1 MSIQQ
6 QPVKKE
12 SITLRL
18 TEWVEI
24 QQGTGLIL
32 FYWFFIMN
40 FLSTLVLLCLGIAH
54 SNPWL
59 FFSGVLSLRL
69 FVYLFKIGRSF
80 LKRIDPE

>member
-1 MSIQQ
+1 MRTE
-6 QPVKKE
+6 QPIKKE
-12 SITLRL
+12 SITLWL
-18 TEWVEI
+18 TEWVET

-32 FYWFFIMN
+32 FYWLFIMT

-54 SNPWL
+54 SNAWL

-69 FVYLFKIGRSF
+69 FVYLFKIGQSF